1 MTSFLAAVRVRSGD
15 TWILIHTVAPNT
27 KDPVMRVDQVETFV
41 KVLIGILGIAAVP
54 ALSALAF
61 LDVTYWPNFQI

>member
-1 MTSFLAAVRVRSGD
+1 
-15 TWILIHTVAPNT
+15 
-27 KDPVMRVDQVETFV
+27 MRVDQVETFV